1 MFKNTQY
8 YHYILIKI
16 PILNAYKNKST
27 FLSNSENDFEKTA
40 SCIATHQMLVPGDKE
55 MESNKR
61 FFVEEEALNLDSFI
75 ARKEAVEYFNR
86 DKYEKYLLDFINKQ
100 FVFDEEDQMDIYT
113 TIENDTKEPENT
125 KVRLL

>member
-1 MFKNTQY
+1 M
-8 YHYILIKI
+8 
-16 PILNAYKNKST
+16 
-27 FLSNSENDFEKTA
+27 SNSENDFEKTA

-75 ARKEAVEYFNR
+75 ARREAVEYFNR

-100 FVFDEEDQMDIYT
+100 FVFNEEDQMDIYT
-113 TIENDTKEPENT
+113 TIENDTTETENT
-125 KVRLL
+125 KVKAM